1 MKALQTT
8 RSLAA
13 LLLAGVLAGCTS
25 AVPTDTPGVDRLGQ
39 SVLRQTGPELDTIL
53 GYRFAGQ
60 NPGMEWLILELAF
73 SSPNRATA
81 NIKRS
86 DVFVRTPAGDRIP
99 LATQK
104 EFGSEYPS
112 LRSEIHRAA
121 IARDPMDYFPPN
133 RQDCSLSFFAAPGTG
148 VVFDELSLNDRR
160 VCQGRMYFKVPGGV
174 QTGRWVFGIDLEE
187 STVRIP
193 FNL

>member
-1 MKALQTT
+1 MKALLTT
-8 RSLAA
+8 RSLAV
-13 LLLAGVLAGCTS
+13 LLLVGVLAGCTS
-25 AVPTDTPGVDRLGQ
+25 TVPTDTPGVDQLGRYM
-39 SVLRQTGPELDTIL
+39 LRQTGPELDTVL
-53 GYRFAGQ
+53 GVRYATL
-60 NPGMEWLILELAF
+60 NPGVEWLILELAF
-73 SSPNRATA
+73 SSPNRASGD
-81 NIKRS
+81 IKRS

-112 LRSEIHRAA
+112 LRSAIHKASV
-121 IARDPMDYFPPN
+121 ARDPMDYFPPN
-133 RQDCSLSFFAAPGTG
+133 RQECGLDFFAAPGSG

-174 QTGRWVFGIDLEE
+174 QPGRWVFGIDLEE

-193 FNL
+193 FTL